1 MDTNDKPI
9 ALHHFSSKQIADTL
23 KQWILNDIDHDKN
36 ITKMKVIFQR
46 HKLSGNV
53 MFVLET
59 DTAKHIVKDDL
70 SAFMTHDAIQI
81 MFECF
86 DQYKKEDPDDL
97 KLKSATE
104 IGDMLLHF
112 AIDKLL
118 AHIRDNNV
126 DGKAFIESL
135 NDKHMIQDET
145 GWSDDEVYQIESL
158 LLKHQTLT
166 ESQFKENMDYV
177 LKTKYD
183 EHTLST
189 RIVDKI
195 KEVILAFDVEALQWN
210 IKTGQSVEEFS
221 DTVMNMMEEV
231 VETRTTSDDQK
242 EYVEDTTIQVIYEAI
257 ADCFMFN
264 ESSLYRPQWTCSNC
278 SNYNVNKVIGNC
290 INTDL
295 SVCSLCGIKER
306 QSIVLMIR
314 NQPTFLMVNQA
325 DSAAA
330 YKTNTSYFMQIISVK
345 VDRFQVKVTAN
356 DVASYRRNTVYIKDV
371 AHRNEDAI
379 VVEFNH
385 EDPSVVVDVIVDV
398 KRDGL
403 YHLAIYDYKTAT
415 EPYTN
420 SNQIQFQFEYPSVDE
435 EYKPNSIDLSS
446 VFQREGKHKAF
457 EDTKLPALGDTVE
470 LRSGKIGTV
479 RFIGPV
485 HFAKGNWI
493 GVELHNESGEH
504 DGAVRG
510 VRYFT
515 CPPTRGIF
523 VKKIKS
529 IQSNAAPIGVY
540 WSMPS
545 KSFGDISYEVVFDDR
560 YEGLTA
566 NDVDNILDEIETE
579 SKEPTLKSDK
589 DAVTSQINFKIGDR
603 VKLARGKTGLVKF
616 IGETEFAKGEVIGL
630 QLDTWTPAGHNGTV
644 RNKKYFEAADGRGY
658 FTRRSSISTVVIP
671 LVKPLKQRRLSI
683 TYKLNPLQISDR
695 IRLTNDNKTGVIR
708 YIGYPSFADGEVIG
722 IELDDWSVNAHDGS
736 ANGISVFDTSPGR
749 GIFARRDEVEK
760 YDPEKEKLEEIKKNL
775 KLGDTVILTGNRK
788 GHVKYIGPVTGQDE
802 MIGVELESWSPDA
815 KDGRF
820 DGFRYFTAPDGRG
833 VFIKR
838 SAIVDVIPLEND
850 PDIKQALGIKKSGDR
865 RESDTDMDD
874 EEKEYFVADRVV
886 IEGGNKGYI
895 RYIGK
900 DVKNEGVYGIE
911 LDLAVPKGTDGR
923 HNNKRFFICRNNH
936 AVFVRKHVIIQVIDE
951 DEIVAPQIGNR
962 VKLTK
967 GRFGLIHNIHEQDDG
982 LLEYN
987 IHIDQLI
994 DRQLTNKVDIS
1005 HKRQH
1010 SSGGVRRMSV
1020 GGGGVYNPKS
1030 GRQSGLL
1037 DIEDSAYKK
1046 LMNGTVDDDSDNYD
1060 SDDDN
1065 YTALG
1070 ETIELRSGKI
1080 GTIRFIGPVHFGKG
1094 NWIGVELHDE
1104 WGPHDGAVRGVR
1116 YFTCPPK
1123 RGIFVKQ
1130 IKGRKKDDPTRQ
1142 HLKRRC
1148 PECYGEFIKKR
1159 DPRAA
1164 YKSVGIVCDG
1174 CLKHGN
1180 EFSSN
1185 DWYFQCGQC
1194 EQTDFCLNCM
1204 LKLPAVSSDDM
1215 LDSYQNVRAKF
1226 KPIGAEWIFE
1236 DIHNDDEDTE
1246 NDLDTENER
1255 KLLEEQEE
1263 QKTSSKFLH
1272 APIKTIFDH
1281 FDKNND
1287 GLIDDSDIHDLFKA
1301 SKRELQERLFANKL
1315 PMRYPQFEQC
1325 WKDIAPPAAQNILE
1339 YISHHMKNQP
1349 KTGRESIEMLEKV
1362 RDIFEFFDLAMN
1374 GTLTVADMESMMPI
1388 IDIDWN
1394 AKAKTKSLFDPPCD
1408 FIKFLAKIQA
1418 ASTMEASNI
1427 LDKLLSFI
1435 HLKIQDV
1442 FHTFC
1447 ENNDNINESQIK
1459 VMYNYA
1465 YKLESDWRTT
1475 FTFPCNLSS
1484 FIENWSI
1491 MGLYEQ
1497 RGILDETAKRL
1508 HQRLQNIYDCFDVED
1523 RKVLNTEQITEL
1535 LQLIKI
1541 DANSSKQFKVF
1552 QAPLSFDQFKRG
1564 MNLLHRSLTSDI
1576 LPPLE
1581 DYVKAK
1587 NPQLFEETQEEL
1599 KQQELSEQQR
1609 LKPLGVASKRRESS
1623 IIQKLLYNRPPL
1635 AEMIA
1640 KNILDVAPEIDPE
1653 TAQAMKKLKRVRDMI
1668 ILNRRIPLR
1677 PTPQQL
1683 YDRNIAPHGAFD
1695 VKGHHDALKAREQ
1708 RRMTSVMNLTALF
1721 KQRPD
1726 IDDLKKYINPLLDR
1740 HDHFENTTNQQQEI
1754 INPLHRQHRPQMAQ
1768 EPEQKKPPSKPRNR
1782 QFYPADGQLVKRMEK
1797 RPTEKEL
1804 RDRGILYDDTQR
1816 KEHRRR
1822 ASQNLL
1828 HSLAQ
1833 RPTFS
1838 DLVERGI
1845 LQNENQQFNER
1856 IRRLVTLIE
1865 QVNMDESIK
1874 SHQYAVINEIKDDYT
1889 GMTVRLNG
1897 QLFEYKETLNQFQ
1910 DDVQS
1915 REQRYRQELEKKQL
1929 VLIHMN
1935 GMIEQQTKD
1944 NKLIKNEYEEKM
1956 REMRVEFEDK
1966 LEKNKILNE
1975 MKGGKSDPNHRN
1987 QIQLKIKQYLEYLRS
2002 MSSQLQQELK
2012 QYHMHSSSAKQ
2023 MQQLEQQRQQ
2033 INTTIDNLHDL
2044 ALALGNAAPSSGGSG
2059 QFGMVTHQYETKIKK
2074 QKEQITKLKQQKKEM
2089 VKVVNEKMR
2098 DLKYMHQQELQKER
2112 QIANVLVE
2120 NQKKQ
2125 MESWKDRHASGGQVD
2140 NNDYRVM
2147 QMQQQMEK
2155 LKKMYKQSLM
2165 ENDALRKSKQKL
2177 EKMVV
2182 KLSSNIVQ
2190 TARKK

>member
-1 MDTNDKPI
+1 
-9 ALHHFSSKQIADTL
+9 
-23 KQWILNDIDHDKN
+23 
-36 ITKMKVIFQR
+36 
-46 HKLSGNV
+46 
-53 MFVLET
+53 
-59 DTAKHIVKDDL
+59 
-70 SAFMTHDAIQI
+70 
-81 MFECF
+81 
-86 DQYKKEDPDDL
+86 
-97 KLKSATE
+97 
-104 IGDMLLHF
+104 
-112 AIDKLL
+112 
-118 AHIRDNNV
+118 
-126 DGKAFIESL
+126 
-135 NDKHMIQDET
+135 
-145 GWSDDEVYQIESL
+145 
-158 LLKHQTLT
+158 
-166 ESQFKENMDYV
+166 
-177 LKTKYD
+177 
-183 EHTLST
+183 
-189 RIVDKI
+189 
-195 KEVILAFDVEALQWN
+195 
-210 IKTGQSVEEFS
+210 
-221 DTVMNMMEEV
+221 
-231 VETRTTSDDQK
+231 
-242 EYVEDTTIQVIYEAI
+242 
-257 ADCFMFN
+257 
-264 ESSLYRPQWTCSNC
+264 
-278 SNYNVNKVIGNC
+278 
-290 INTDL
+290 
-295 SVCSLCGIKER
+295 
-306 QSIVLMIR
+306 
-314 NQPTFLMVNQA
+314 
-325 DSAAA
+325 
-330 YKTNTSYFMQIISVK
+330 
-345 VDRFQVKVTAN
+345 
-356 DVASYRRNTVYIKDV
+356 
-371 AHRNEDAI
+371 
-379 VVEFNH
+379 
-385 EDPSVVVDVIVDV
+385 
-398 KRDGL
+398 
-403 YHLAIYDYKTAT
+403 
-415 EPYTN
+415 
-420 SNQIQFQFEYPSVDE
+420 
-435 EYKPNSIDLSS
+435 
-446 VFQREGKHKAF
+446 
-457 EDTKLPALGDTVE
+457 
-470 LRSGKIGTV
+470 
-479 RFIGPV
+479 
-485 HFAKGNWI
+485 
-493 GVELHNESGEH
+493 
-504 DGAVRG
+504 
-510 VRYFT
+510 
-515 CPPTRGIF
+515 
-523 VKKIKS
+523 
-529 IQSNAAPIGVY
+529 
-540 WSMPS
+540 
-545 KSFGDISYEVVFDDR
+545 
-560 YEGLTA
+560 
-566 NDVDNILDEIETE
+566 
-579 SKEPTLKSDK
+579 
-589 DAVTSQINFKIGDR
+589 
-603 VKLARGKTGLVKF
+603 
-616 IGETEFAKGEVIGL
+616 
-630 QLDTWTPAGHNGTV
+630 
-644 RNKKYFEAADGRGY
+644 
-658 FTRRSSISTVVIP
+658 
-671 LVKPLKQRRLSI
+671 
-683 TYKLNPLQISDR
+683 
-695 IRLTNDNKTGVIR
+695 
-708 YIGYPSFADGEVIG
+708 
-722 IELDDWSVNAHDGS
+722 
-736 ANGISVFDTSPGR
+736 
-749 GIFARRDEVEK
+749 
-760 YDPEKEKLEEIKKNL
+760 
-775 KLGDTVILTGNRK
+775 
-788 GHVKYIGPVTGQDE
+788 

-1599 KQQELSEQQR
+1599 KQQELSEQQ
-1609 LKPLGVASKRRESS
+1609 
-1623 IIQKLLYNRPPL
+1623 
-1635 AEMIA
+1635 
-1640 KNILDVAPEIDPE
+1640 
-1653 TAQAMKKLKRVRDMI
+1653 
-1668 ILNRRIPLR
+1668 
-1677 PTPQQL
+1677 
-1683 YDRNIAPHGAFD
+1683 
-1695 VKGHHDALKAREQ
+1695 
-1708 RRMTSVMNLTALF
+1708 
-1721 KQRPD
+1721 
-1726 IDDLKKYINPLLDR
+1726 LDR